1 MSDDDGLVAHQDP
14 LDDKADG
21 PRMLLD
27 VEGLSRGPLPIQE
40 TREGLCPLA
49 DRPISSETSNGRA
62 VVHARRRLLD
72 LRVGRRKP
80 RSLQWGKS
88 KRKALT
94 PFWCRSEFNR
104 HSVEPVGEI
113 GHCHR

>member
-1 MSDDDGLVAHQDP
+1 MECRNDVAHQDP

-49 DRPISSETSNGRA
+49 DKPISSETSNGRA
-62 VVHARRRLLD
+62 VVHARRRSSISGLAEGNQGVCSGTNR
-72 LRVGRRKP
+72 RVRR
-80 RSLQWGKS
+80 
-88 KRKALT
+88 
-94 PFWCRSEFNR
+94 
-104 HSVEPVGEI
+104 
-113 GHCHR
+113 